1 VALKHWLP
9 FLGGEYMLISRFK
22 LKDIKD
28 YEAIN
33 RCSLLDMLSDFSIV
47 TILEFVKLGNPSVNS
62 DEEAGDI
69 LDEYLRTH
77 SLLDAYEEIRKYL
90 TGAEYVQSENSESTE
105 TKNYKSLTDLYSKIG
120 VDLRTYDDLSY
131 TEFWNMNVDDLYLE
145 FNLMN
150 DKHSKTKQE
159 KINDMHLQA
168 LWNAAAM
175 VGKLDSKPPQLI
187 NNTEYEDAEASEL
200 DDNALKSM
208 MNIKAFEALY
218 NKGVKQ
224 NG

>member
-1 VALKHWLP
+1 
-9 FLGGEYMLISRFK
+9 MLISRFK

-33 RCSLLDMLSDFSIV
+33 RCSLLDMLSDFSMV

-62 DEEAGDI
+62 DEEAGYI
-69 LDEYLRTH
+69 LDGYLRTH

-145 FNLMN
+145 FNVMN

-187 NNTEYEDAEASEL
+187 NNAEYEDAEASEL